1 MSSIMKVH
9 SLKGNTN
16 NAIDYI
22 LDETKTDYWI
32 SGTNRGVDP
41 SVVGMYWQSEWKENN
56 YKGTN
61 VGYHFIQ
68 SFDEPNLKPEQV
80 YEIAEEWIK
89 DCTHGEHDYVIAVH
103 KNTKH
108 THAHIIVN
116 PVNNLSGK
124 GWDIYYKKD
133 VAIFRELNDRVCR
146 KYGIEVLPKPEK
158 ANSLSWYNY
167 HQQKQGDTDLE
178 IIRKAIDYVVP
189 RVKDYD
195 DFKSYL
201 TKVGFEVEDGVREN
215 KNVEIEK
222 YKNYSFTINEK
233 MVNEE
238 FSNESYYFVRIPY
251 SNDWFLLDRNNAE
264 WNKNKTTLK
273 CNVDFTKKF
282 DIYSSNGDEV
292 IDYGRD
298 GYKIANIWEDKDSKG
313 RKGLRIKPPY
323 RTKFRRCKRIKN
335 PDDENLDYSLEGIQ
349 ERILNNGCNITD
361 PEIEDVIYTSD
372 NDENKTKDMR
382 NTFYDNA
389 QIKTKYNQSPLY
401 QMTKKEKFFH
411 FKTKELQEKLDN
423 LEKRNIQF
431 ENINSLQDM
440 KELSRSIKHELATCN
455 SKINTI
461 EKDFRDIQIQRM
473 EGIIEMSDE
482 EVENLIDKDLSS
494 LKQERLKLKDQ
505 YSEIT
510 NRIKTTEKDINKFR

>member
-9 SLKGNTN
+9 SLKGNIN

-68 SFDEPNLKPEQV
+68 SFDEPNLKPEQI

-89 DCTHGEHDYVIAVH
+89 DCTHDEHDYVIAVH

-361 PEIEDVIYTSD
+361 PEIEGVIYTSD

-411 FKTKELQEKLDN
+411 TH
-423 LEKRNIQF
+423 
-431 ENINSLQDM
+431 
-440 KELSRSIKHELATCN
+440 SI
-455 SKINTI
+455 
-461 EKDFRDIQIQRM
+461 
-473 EGIIEMSDE
+473 
-482 EVENLIDKDLSS
+482 
-494 LKQERLKLKDQ
+494 
-505 YSEIT
+505 
-510 NRIKTTEKDINKFR
+510 